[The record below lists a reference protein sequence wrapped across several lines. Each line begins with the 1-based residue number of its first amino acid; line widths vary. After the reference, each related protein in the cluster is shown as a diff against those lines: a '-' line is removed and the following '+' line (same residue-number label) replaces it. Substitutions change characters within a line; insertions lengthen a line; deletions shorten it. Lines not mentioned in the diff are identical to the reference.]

1 MPRPHITLNRFD
13 FGAHVISMAFSRRS
27 FMLAAAAF
35 PLVAHAQT
43 SAPPAP
49 ALASQVEVIR
59 TTHGVPHI
67 RAANLEAAAYA
78 LAYVQLEDYGPRVA
92 FALVRARGEMGK
104 WFGHDSIEGDY
115 TAKLAYEEAVRR
127 YALLDQDTRDVYE
140 GFAAGANRYVEL
152 HPEEFP
158 AGFAPHFTG
167 YDVASK
173 DVEMPSP
180 AVVRRFLA
188 RMEPNAPRRQRPAA
202 ANEPPEGEKSGSVR
216 QEPSRA
222 PASEGYPDDVP
233 DYGSNAWAFAPSRT
247 KSGRAIL
254 MRNPH
259 LSWDAGYYEAQVTVP
274 DVMDFYGD
282 FRIGGPFSVV
292 GGFNHD
298 LGFAT
303 TNNAPELNA
312 IYALDVDSTRV
323 DYYLFDGTS
332 LPLERQLV
340 TVEYRNGPGL
350 ASEMR
355 EMWRTPL
362 GPVIYRGG
370 GKIYVLKAAGD
381 GDYRAGEQFLR
392 MMRAKSLE
400 QWKDAMRMRARV
412 NSNFTYADRA
422 GHIFYV
428 WNASI
433 PSLPHASGGD
443 TAAVPAHGTSD
454 VWTRYVPWDSL
465 PQLLDPKGG
474 YVENSND
481 PPYFTNLHQ
490 PLDRNRY
497 PANFPEP
504 KVGLRTQM
512 SLELIDT
519 NKKLSLEDVIA
530 LKHSYHVLLADRVK
544 ADLTT
549 AVRAS
554 NPTPAVAQA
563 IDALARWDNTVSPAS
578 KGGVLFEIWW
588 RRYIQ
593 GSIPDSM
600 FAQPWSLTAPASTP
614 RGLRDPARA
623 VTAFAWAVDE
633 TTHRFGAADVAWGDV
648 HRVRVGSIDA
658 PVGGCNG
665 DLGCFRVIWF
675 RNEPDGKRA
684 ATGGDGW
691 ILAVEFTDTPHAYS
705 VLAYGESDRADSPF
719 HDDQAAM
726 FARGE
731 LKKVAF
737 TPADVDAQTIR
748 KYRPGLSR

>member
-1 MPRPHITLNRFD
+1 MSPKTLLRRALFVAAV
-13 FGAHVISMAFSRRS
+13 FPFAATAQAPAH
-27 FMLAAAAF
+27 
-35 PLVAHAQT
+35 
-43 SAPPAP
+43 SAPV
-49 ALASQVEVIR
+49 LASQVEVLR

-67 RAANLEAAAYA
+67 RAANLKAAAYA

-115 TAKLAYEEAVRR
+115 NAKLAYEQAVRR

-158 AGFAPHFTG
+158 AGFTPHFTG
-167 YDVASK
+167 YDVATK
-173 DVEMPSP
+173 DIEMPPP
-180 AVVRRFLA
+180 AAVRRFLA
-188 RMEPNAPRRQRPAA
+188 RMEPAAPRRQRPAA
-202 ANEPPEGEKSGSVR
+202 SNEPPEG
-216 QEPSRA
+216 
-222 PASEGYPDDVP
+222 YPDDTP

-274 DVMDFYGD
+274 NVMDFYGD

-303 TNNAPELNA
+303 TNNAPELDA
-312 IYALDVDSTRV
+312 IYAVDVDSTRA
-323 DYYLFDGTS
+323 DYYLFDGAS
-332 LPLERQLV
+332 LPLERELV
-340 TVEYRNGPGL
+340 TAEYTNGPGIS
-350 ASEMR
+350 SETR

-370 GKIYVLKAAGD
+370 GKIYVLKGAGD

-392 MMRAKSLE
+392 MMRATSLE

-428 WNASI
+428 WNATI

-443 TAAVPAHGTSD
+443 TSAVPARGTSD

-465 PQLLDPKGG
+465 PQVLDPKGG

-490 PLDRNRY
+490 PLDRKRY

-504 KVGLRTQM
+504 KLGLRTQM

-530 LKHSYHVLLADRVK
+530 LKHSYHMLLADRVK
-544 ADLTT
+544 ADLIT

-563 IDALARWDNTVSPAS
+563 IDAIARWDNTVAPTS

-593 GSIPDSM
+593 GSVVDSM
-600 FAQPWSLTAPASTP
+600 YAQPWSLTAPAATP
-614 RGLRDPARA
+614 RGLRDPAKA
-623 VTAFAWAVDE
+623 AAAFAWAVDE
-633 TTHRFGAADVAWGDV
+633 TTRRFGAADVAWGDV
-648 HRVRVGSIDA
+648 HRVRVGSVDA

-684 ATGGDGW
+684 AAGGDGW
-691 ILAVEFTDTPHAYS
+691 ILAVEFTDTPRAYS

-737 TPADVDAQTIR
+737 TPADVDAATIR
-748 KYRPGLSR
+748 RYRPGVER